1 MNQYVWISD
10 TDSDPGIVA
19 MGTVEKPCSHKSCV
33 PFMAKKAHQ
42 PPPPNPRKETGDGQ
56 SGPCLSAL
64 IFGHHFLS
72 FEFTNNHTETECRT
86 ETGSGLAK
94 EKG

>member
-42 PPPPNPRKETGDGQ
+42 PPPPTPKRKQEMGRVGRV
-56 SGPCLSAL
+56 
-64 IFGHHFLS
+64 
-72 FEFTNNHTETECRT
+72 CR
-86 ETGSGLAK
+86 L
-94 EKG
+94 